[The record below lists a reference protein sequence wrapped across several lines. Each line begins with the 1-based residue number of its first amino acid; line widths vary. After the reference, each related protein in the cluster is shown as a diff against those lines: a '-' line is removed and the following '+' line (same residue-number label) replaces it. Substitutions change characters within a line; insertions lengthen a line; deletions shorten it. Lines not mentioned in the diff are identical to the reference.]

1 MSIKNV
7 SDDEFDATVLQSS
20 KPVVVDFWAEWCAPC
35 KLIAPVLEEV
45 DNELGEKID
54 IAKVNI
60 DDNPQVP
67 STYGVRGI
75 PTLMMFKDS
84 ELVSS
89 RVGALSKAQLSE
101 WINENL

>member
-45 DNELGEKID
+45 DSELGEKID
-54 IAKVNI
+54 IAKINI